1 MFLQNV
7 QKIPGILPP
16 IKKKNVIPKHRAKP
30 ATNCSQN
37 TTTNQ
42 QTSIGNANCQPFQVT
57 ERSFF
62 LHKPQVSACI
72 CSI

>member
-16 IKKKNVIPKHRAKP
+16 IKKKTVIPKHRAEP
-30 ATNCSQN
+30 AKNFNQN

-57 ERSFF
+57 KISFF
-62 LHKPQVSACI
+62 LHKPQVSA
-72 CSI
+72 